1 MTLTLAN
8 NQSWLINHD
17 FHFVHFHDLLVMTE
31 NNSHQRSLGQ
41 GEFKCNRIYTVIYIT
56 TFFIIHISLSEKS
69 KEKSLPSCLSGE
81 RSDTDIHIPSSL
93 KCITRSAY
101 KIQCVPSNTNNLQR
115 SECRFE
121 FSKALQLNEGKAKL
135 YATTNRRIAYRWLAA
150 SISTCYNHWYTTF
163 KQLGAWLVLVLK
175 SRTCLLSLSFFRL
188 R

>member
-1 MTLTLAN
+1 MYIHLHQL
-8 NQSWLINHD
+8 QYSYSYQLVKCLLLQYFVQYSIN
-17 FHFVHFHDLLVMTE
+17 
-31 NNSHQRSLGQ
+31 
-41 GEFKCNRIYTVIYIT
+41 IYIQD
-56 TFFIIHISLSEKS
+56 IYNHILNHISLSEKS

-135 YATTNRRIAYRWLAA
+135 YATTNRRIAYR
-150 SISTCYNHWYTTF
+150 
-163 KQLGAWLVLVLK
+163 
-175 SRTCLLSLSFFRL
+175 
-188 R
+188 